1 MGSKMANTIEHAA
14 VNGGFLSAQGL
25 LGFLKECILK
35 VIDGNNEIDM
45 KHMQALSVQLDET
58 EALLQ
63 GGNLSEEQFNQ
74 VYQGREA
81 IRQAMADL
89 SHSHASSNIELMAG
103 AFATQLIE
111 SIVRK
116 HAE

>member
-1 MGSKMANTIEHAA
+1 MANTIEHAA

-25 LGFLKECILK
+25 LGFLKDCILK
-35 VIDGNNEIDM
+35 IIDGNNEIDM

-74 VYQGREA
+74 
-81 IRQAMADL
+81 
-89 SHSHASSNIELMAG
+89 ASSNIELMAG

>member
-1 MGSKMANTIEHAA
+1 MANTIEHAA
-14 VNGGFLSAQGL
+14 GNGVFLSVQG
-25 LGFLKECILK
+25 FFDFVKDCILK
-35 VIDGNNEIDM
+35 AIDGNNEIDM

-63 GGNLSEEQFNQ
+63 SGNLSEEQFNQ

-89 SHSHASSNIELMAG
+89 SHSHASSNFELMAG

-111 SIVRK
+111 SIMRT
-116 HAE
+116 HAQ